1 MTTQLKTATKEEL
14 IEALQELPD
23 GALVAFSSD
32 YGDIC
37 HTQQIHTL
45 RGNVEPVAVTESA
58 YSASGFAVADGDDAD
73 WSDDDDNETE
83 VETPEVYIL
92 S

>member
-1 MTTQLKTATKEEL
+1 MTTIRTATKEEL
-14 IEALQELPD
+14 IEALQDLPD

-45 RGNVEPVAVTESA
+45 RGSVECVAVEESA
-58 YSASGFAVADGDDAD
+58 YSASGFAVKDGEDYSMDDEGDDEVQT
-73 WSDDDDNETE
+73 DND
-83 VETPEVYIL
+83 VYIL